1 MAIKSEHHA
10 LHVSHVCADFA
21 TATRVG
27 YTLPY
32 TLRCAAL
39 HCTYHEDCKM
49 NGSDKDFLFKVFRGP
64 VKAMTS
70 LESKIESEACN

>member
-1 MAIKSEHHA
+1 MVPYENLISRSMAIKSEHHA

-39 HCTYHEDCKM
+39 H
-49 NGSDKDFLFKVFRGP
+49 VP
-64 VKAMTS
+64 
-70 LESKIESEACN
+70 